1 MPDERTYGFSA
12 EDATA
17 VLQSISTAQSPYRE
31 TQYRQR
37 SSELVVI
44 LDAPL
49 PAASHALTGATS
61 CLATVC
67 DWNSTT
73 EQYVESVKQI
83 TVWNH
88 AESTSHLTD
97 TFGYAR
103 VIDGHYHFFGDCDPM
118 GAR

>member
-12 EDATA
+12 EDATSI
-17 VLQSISTAQSPYRE
+17 LQSIGTAQSPQPE
-31 TQYRQR
+31 TKWRQR
-37 SSELVVI
+37 SAELVVI
-44 LDAPL
+44 LDADL
-49 PAASHALTGATS
+49 PAASHALTGPTS

-73 EQYVESVKQI
+73 SQYVESVKQI

-88 AESTSHLTD
+88 AESTSHAED

-103 VIDGHYHFFGDCDPM
+103 VVDGHYHFFGDCNAM

>member
-12 EDATA
+12 EDATSI
-17 VLQSISTAQSPYRE
+17 LQSIGTAQSTQPE
-31 TQYRQR
+31 TKARPK
-37 SSELVVI
+37 SAELVVI
-44 LDAPL
+44 LDAAL

-73 EQYVESVKQI
+73 SQYVESVKQI

-88 AESTSHLTD
+88 AESTSHAED

-103 VIDGHYHFFGDCDPM
+103 VIDGHYHFFGDCNAM